1 MMLSEIGG
9 AARDGGTADMALDI
23 AFAFWRATLLL
34 SADEL
39 GGFAALTGAPVDAF
53 TVRARLRLDAE
64 TSDDFLAALAAIGLI
79 EGCAEHYRNSA
90 ASARFLD
97 PTAPDY
103 FGAWLAMARA
113 AQRETTTLTG
123 QLRGARRPAFSHTE
137 LGGRMRAEIAALL
150 ASADTDD

>member
-1 MMLSEIGG
+1 MVTSC
-9 AARDGGTADMALDI
+9 DGGSADAVLDI

-39 GGFAALTGAPVDAF
+39 GLFAALSNGPVDAS
-53 TVRARLRLDAE
+53 TVRARLGLDAE
-64 TSDDFLAALAAIGLI
+64 SSDDFLTALAALGLI
-79 EGCAEHYRNSA
+79 EGCTGGYRNSA

-103 FGAWLAMARA
+103 LGAWLAMARA
-113 AQRETTTLTG
+113 AQRETTALTG
-123 QLRGARRPAFSHTE
+123 RLRGATRPERTDAE

-150 ASADTDD
+150 AVAETND